1 MNMFHRN
8 AEKPS
13 TQRKALSFCE
23 ARWANLKAPQI
34 FLREFLR
41 VLRAFAP
48 SRFDSALNRSNQS
61 LAVTHDDPTHTDIVA
76 EALEGG
82 FLQP

>member
-34 FLREFLR
+34 FLREFLCAI
-41 VLRAFAP
+41 RAFAF
-48 SRFDSALNRSNQS
+48 RFRPQTKS

-82 FLQP
+82 FIKPQ

>member
-34 FLREFLR
+34 FLREFLCAI
-41 VLRAFAP
+41 RAFAF
-48 SRFDSALNRSNQS
+48 RFRPQTKS
-61 LAVTHDDPTHTDIVA
+61 LAVTHDDTTRTDIVA
-76 EALEGG
+76 ELLEGG